1 LTEDSPMRAEGVF
14 MQRSTFAFLPACTA
28 AWAAPESNLKPGLKL
43 LDAIRYKQVSIIPV
57 VETQTTADRSDYMT
71 LAAGLERKE
80 VDVAEDAGGASVNR
94 VTVKNRSTRPLLLL
108 GGEVI
113 LGGQQDRIIG
123 KDTLVPPRETASVEV
138 YCVEHGRWNG
148 AAAFTSAGG
157 VAESKL
163 RVRAK
168 FRSNQ
173 GQVWDEVAKKTESL
187 GAQSASGTYRGLA
200 VGEAGQK
207 ATAPYRAHIV
217 GALAAL
223 PERERLVGMV
233 AAINGR
239 IVSADIFANPK
250 LFASYRDRLLYS
262 VFITAADVAEAKAQP
277 AVAPADVR
285 TFMEKADAAP
295 ATPVMDGKNASTT
308 EHLGKG
314 VLNSTVRLKPAKDGD
329 KPKSVY
335 ESYQADE

>member
-1 LTEDSPMRAEGVF
+1 
-14 MQRSTFAFLPACTA
+14 
-28 AWAAPESNLKPGLKL
+28 
-43 LDAIRYKQVSIIPV
+43 
-57 VETQTTADRSDYMT
+57 
-71 LAAGLERKE
+71 
-80 VDVAEDAGGASVNR
+80 
-94 VTVKNRSTRPLLLL
+94 VKNRSSRPLLLL

-123 KDTLVPPRETASVEV
+123 KDTLVPPKETVSVEV

-148 AAAFTSAGG
+148 AAAFTSSGG
-157 VAESKL
+157 VADSKL

-168 FRSNQ
+168 YRSNQ
-173 GQVWDEVAKKTESL
+173 GQVWEEVAKKTESL

-200 VGEAGQK
+200 VGDPGKK

-217 GALAAL
+217 GALDAL
-223 PERERLVGMV
+223 PERERLVGIV

-239 IVSADIFANPK
+239 IVSADIFADPK
-250 LFASYRDRLLYS
+250 LFAAYRDRLLDS
-262 VFITAADVAEAKAQP
+262 VFITAADVPEAKAP
-277 AVAPADVR
+277 PPVAPADVR

-295 ATPVMDGKNASTT
+295 ATPVMNGKGASTT

-314 VLNSTVRLKPAKDGD
+314 VLNSTVQLKPAKSGD